1 MGNVA
6 LKASVLAV
14 ATASTLFVAG
24 LLALVAVRAVGGTL

>member
-6 LKASVLAV
+6 LKASVLTV

-24 LLALVAVRAVGGTL
+24 LLVLVAVRAVGGTL